1 MPSTGI
7 WTLFSRSE
15 KSLKV
20 VEERSKI
27 ITQGKRTPGLKYTKL
42 AQVHG
47 NEHLN

>member
-27 ITQGKRTPGLKYTKL
+27 ITQGKRTPGSKYTKL